1 VLEHNNQ
8 FKSRKIFWYKL
19 SKVISLK
26 NKKLDEKFSVIGSFP
41 YLTRD
46 IDQTIKSWLEV
57 QRDTGVDY
65 PCVQP
70 DMVEMFLNDP
80 NVNGVYP
87 SNGRWTIDF
96 GQLRVSGPV
105 QHQYLKLIQQIAEE
119 IDYKPHGFVIPVT
132 GPFTLGERIVL
143 PNTEMSLLHYPS
155 LIEEFNK
162 RVVIPI
168 VKYYNQFFENCIIR
182 IDEPTA
188 QSGFLTGSGVGRFD
202 LDSEFVKGIWL
213 EILKEITSRNISGI
227 HVCGDIRSVSIVL
240 EDLAPRTILS
250 HEFFTVDD
258 PHGRNINCYDKKRLQ
273 RKDMMIGFGCVN
285 SKSLNIESDRDI
297 DLRMRKG
304 VEKFG
309 RENIHLNPACG
320 FGGLASTGLTMTEI
334 KKVISKKL
342 SLVSYAR
349 NLKF

>member
-1 VLEHNNQ
+1 LKTIIYSETGCYFLDKR
-8 FKSRKIFWYKL
+8 FKVMKL
-19 SKVISLK
+19 KDKRMDDKV
-26 NKKLDEKFSVIGSFP
+26 SVIGSFP
-41 YLTRD
+41 YLTRN
-46 IDQTIKSWLEV
+46 ICLTIKTWLEV

-70 DMVEMFLNDP
+70 DMIEMFLNDP
-80 NVNGVYP
+80 NVNGVP
-87 SNGRWTIDF
+87 PTNGRWTIDF
-96 GQLRVSGPV
+96 DQLSVSGPV
-105 QHQYLKLIQQIAEE
+105 QHQYLNMIQQIAKE
-119 IDYKPHGFVIPVT
+119 INYEPHGFVIPVT

-143 PNTEMSLLHYPS
+143 SNTEMSLLRFPS

-182 IDEPTA
+182 IDEPIA

-213 EILKEITSRNISGI
+213 EILKEITSKNTRGI
-227 HVCGDIRSVSIVL
+227 HVCGDMRSISIVL
-240 EDLAPRTILS
+240 EDLTPHTILS
-250 HEFFTVDD
+250 HEFFTTDD
-258 PHGRNINCYDKKRLQ
+258 PYGRNINYYDKKRLQ
-273 RKDMMIGFGCVN
+273 KNDMIIGFGCVS
-285 SKSLNIESDRDI
+285 SKSLKIESNREI

-320 FGGLASTGLTMTEI
+320 FGGLTSTDLTMIEL
-334 KKVISKKL
+334 KEVIAKKL
-342 SLVSYAR
+342 SLVDYAR